1 MAFNA
6 AEFRSKMRY
15 GGARPNLYEV
25 TLSFPSDLGEASEIF
40 TFMCRSASLPGMMIG
55 TAPTSYFGRTVKFAG
70 DRQFEDWNVQVYN
83 DEDFK
88 VRNAFEAWQN
98 RMSLLDHNTKAVENM
113 CSPGPEAYYVDI
125 TVKQLGKDGG
135 LCGHG
140 NGGDGLKTYTLKN
153 AWPNQSGPI
162 ELAWDA
168 NDQIETFSVNFTY
181 DYFITDKIEGLSD
194 SI

>member
-1 MAFNA
+1 MAFDATKFRA
-6 AEFRSKMRY
+6 AMKY
-15 GGARPNLYEV
+15 GGARANLYEV
-25 TLSFPSDLGEASEIF
+25 SLSFPDDLGQADETF

-55 TAPTSYFGRTVKFAG
+55 TAPASYFGRTVKFAG
-70 DRQFEDWNVQVYN
+70 DRSFEDWNVQVYN

-98 RMSLLDHNTKAVENM
+98 RMSLLDHGTEAAENM
-113 CSPGPEAYYVDI
+113 CTPGPQAYYIDI
-125 TVKQLGKDGG
+125 QIKQLGKDGG

-140 NGGDGLKTYTLKN
+140 NGGEIKRYTLKN
-153 AWPNQSGPI
+153 AWPNQIGPI

-181 DYFITDKIEGLSD
+181 DYFITDKIEGMESG
-194 SI
+194 I